1 MKMKKLGLIL
11 TLVFVPLFVS
21 AAPAIESLGFEGTQM
36 VFNASDACQSEL
48 TYTSADKTITYS
60 INDPVYRQDRKV
72 QLWNLDFTSFD
83 YVLKLNDNQ
92 GNVTE
97 KQGTFTVVPA
107 DPTLIRNSEDTL
119 EALRNMTR
127 EQLIEIINNLLK

>member
-1 MKMKKLGLIL
+1 MKTKQILTILGLIL
-11 TLVFVPLFVS
+11 LPVFVS
-21 AAPAIESLGFEGTQM
+21 AAPNLESFGFKGTQM
-36 VFNASDACQSEL
+36 VFNADTACQSEL
-48 TYTSADKTITYS
+48 TYTSFDKTITFN
-60 INDPVYRQDRKV
+60 INDSVYRQNREV

-83 YVLKLNDNQ
+83 YVLKLKDNQ

-107 DPTLIRNSEDTL
+107 DPTLIRSSEDTL